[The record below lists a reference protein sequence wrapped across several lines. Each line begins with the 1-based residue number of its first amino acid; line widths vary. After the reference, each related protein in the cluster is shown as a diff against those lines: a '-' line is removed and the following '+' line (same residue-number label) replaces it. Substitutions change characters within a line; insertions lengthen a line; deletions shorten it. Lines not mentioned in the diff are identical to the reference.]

1 MAIIIEGMDNSGKSI
16 LAQVMAEYMGLIV
29 QESEGPPID
38 EDEINDRVDRYERM
52 TDRLFVRHPVISNAI
67 YGQVR
72 EEGDI
77 ISEGRRMLFY
87 ENKHTI
93 IYCDAGTRGLGAH
106 VQKAHDTEK
115 HLEDIT
121 NNYNKLLYFPAGD
134 LVEMQKYLPGCFFH
148 SSMIT
153 FFTWASF
160 PRLSPKAA
168 YFCSAQ
174 TTLPTYNC

>member
-1 MAIIIEGMDNSGKSI
+1 MAIIIEGMDNSGKST

-29 QESEGPPID
+29 QESEGPPTD
-38 EDEINDRVDRYERM
+38 EDEINDRADRYERM

-121 NNYNKLLYFPAGD
+121 NNYNKLLYLYRQWAAEHAHFVYRIGD
-134 LVEMQKYLPGCFFH
+134 DMDALIATVYFYHTYLN
-148 SSMIT
+148 S
-153 FFTWASF
+153 
-160 PRLSPKAA
+160 
-168 YFCSAQ
+168 
-174 TTLPTYNC
+174 

>member
-1 MAIIIEGMDNSGKSI
+1 MAIIIEGMDNSGKST

-29 QESEGPPID
+29 QESEGPPVD

-87 ENKHTI
+87 ESKHTI

-121 NNYNKLLYFPAGD
+121 NNYNKLLYLYRQWAAEHAHFVYRIGD
-134 LVEMQKYLPGCFFH
+134 DMDQLIATV
-148 SSMIT
+148 
-153 FFTWASF
+153 
-160 PRLSPKAA
+160 
-168 YFCSAQ
+168 YFYHIYQNS
-174 TTLPTYNC
+174 

>member
-1 MAIIIEGMDNSGKSI
+1 MAIIIEGMDNSGKST

-52 TDRLFVRHPVISNAI
+52 TDRLFVRHPIISNAI

-121 NNYNKLLYFPAGD
+121 NNYNKLLYLYRQWAAEHAHFVYRIGD
-134 LVEMQKYLPGCFFH
+134 DMDQLIATV
-148 SSMIT
+148 
-153 FFTWASF
+153 
-160 PRLSPKAA
+160 
-168 YFCSAQ
+168 YFYHMYQNS
-174 TTLPTYNC
+174 